1 MTLLPRFGIR
11 YLLRHRWQTALMVL
25 GIALGVAVMVAID
38 LANSS
43 ASRAFD
49 LSTEA
54 VAGRA
59 THQIIGSG
67 EGIPKSLYSQ
77 LRRNLPQLRA
87 VAPVINQYVTFP
99 NPNGESSRLF
109 TLLGID
115 PFAEAPFRNYLGNE
129 TIPLNQLTAFLTQP
143 GSVLLARSV
152 AQQYNLQ
159 PCSALPLTQDCAFTL
174 LIQNQPQ
181 TVYLVGILEPADAL
195 SARALESL
203 ILTDIATA
211 QELTGKLGQLDRLD
225 LILPPTEE
233 LAGADGLTAALQRL
247 LPPGVI
253 LQPVSAR
260 SGTIVEMTAAFRI
273 NLTALSLLALLVG
286 LFIIYNAVT
295 FSVVQRR
302 PLFGTLRCLGF
313 TQAQIFGMVLGEAAT
328 VGLLGALLGV
338 ALGIIL
344 GQGAVQLVTQTI
356 NDLFFVVNVRG
367 VQIPL
372 ESLLKGFIVGLL
384 ATLLTAAPPAW
395 EAASVPP
402 RAALY
407 RSGLEEKARRVVLAV
422 AIGGALLSLLG
433 WQILSYP
440 TRSLVISFGGTFAV
454 IVGFAMLTPAATAAL
469 MRLAA
474 PILGKLGGLLARMAA
489 GDVVKSLSRTAIA
502 TAALMIA
509 VSVTIGVNLMVGS
522 FRYTVQTWLQQTLQ
536 GDIYISA
543 PGLNATQAG
552 APLQP
557 ETITALQN
565 LPQARQVALLR
576 NITAQSTRGE
586 IALTAVSH
594 YAETSPDIFLAT
606 QSDPLTLWQAMQR
619 GESITLSEPLAN
631 RLNLHLGDTLNLL
644 TPQGTRTFRIDGI
657 FYDYGNPQGTI
668 RMALGVY
675 QTLWQDNAINAAALF
690 LEPNTD
696 PETLTR
702 QLQSTLPGAERLLI
716 RSNRG
721 LREEALA
728 VFDRTFAITG
738 AMQLLSTLVAFIGIL
753 SALMA
758 LQLEKQRQIGIL
770 RALGLTAR
778 QLWALVN
785 LQTGLL
791 GASAGLLAMP
801 TGYILALILV
811 YIINK
816 RSFGWTLQMQLTPE
830 PFILAFTVA
839 VVAALL
845 ASLYPARKMSQML
858 TAEALRSE

>member
-1 MTLLPRFGIR
+1 MILPRFGIR

-49 LSTEA
+49 LSTAA

-67 EGIPKSLYSQ
+67 EGIPQSLYSQ
-77 LRRNLPQLRA
+77 LRRDLPQLRA
-87 VAPVINQYVTFP
+87 LAPVINQYVTLP
-99 NPNGESSRLF
+99 NPNGEGGSLF

-115 PFAEAPFRNYLGNE
+115 PFAEAPFRDYLGGE

-159 PCSALPLTQDCAFTL
+159 PCTAIPLTQDCAFTL

-181 TVYLVGILEPADAL
+181 TVYLVGILEPADNL
-195 SARALESL
+195 SARALENL

-211 QELTGKLGQLDRLD
+211 QELTGKQGWFDRLD
-225 LILPPTEE
+225 VILPPTEE
-233 LAGADGLTAALQRL
+233 LAGADGLSATLQSF
-247 LPPGVI
+247 LPPGVT
-253 LQPVSAR
+253 LQPVAAR
-260 SGTIVEMTAAFRI
+260 SGSITQMTAAFRI

-328 VGLLGALLGV
+328 IGLLGALMGV
-338 ALGIIL
+338 ALGVLL
-344 GQGAVQLVTQTI
+344 GQGAVRLVTQTI

-367 VQIPL
+367 VQIPPA
-372 ESLLKGFIVGLL
+372 SLLKGFAAGLL
-384 ATLLTAAPPAW
+384 ATLLTAAAPAW

-407 RSGLEEKARRVVLAV
+407 RSGLEEKARRAVILA
-422 AIGGALLSLLG
+422 AIGGVLLSLLG
-433 WQILSYP
+433 WAILRIP
-440 TRSLVISFGGTFAV
+440 TRDLILSFGGTFAV
-454 IVGFAMLTPAATAAL
+454 IVGLAMLTPAATAAL
-469 MRLAA
+469 MRLLT
-474 PILGKLGGLLARMAA
+474 PILGKFGGLLARMAA
-489 GDVVKSLSRTAIA
+489 GDVTKSLSRTAIA
-502 TAALMIA
+502 TAALMVA

-536 GDIYISA
+536 GDIYLSA

-552 APLQP
+552 APLPP
-557 ETITALQN
+557 ETIAALQN

-576 NITAQSTRGE
+576 NVSIQSARGE
-586 IALTAVSH
+586 VALTAVSH
-594 YAETSPDIFLAT
+594 YAETSPDIFLAA
-606 QSDPLTLWQAMQR
+606 QSDPAALWQAMQR

-631 RLNLHLGDTLNLL
+631 RLNLTLGDTLELS
-644 TPQGTRTFRIDGI
+644 TPQGARTFRVGGI
-657 FYDYGNPQGTI
+657 FYDYGSPQGAI

-675 QTLWQDNAINAAALF
+675 QALWQDESINAAALF
-690 LEPNTD
+690 LQPNTD
-696 PETLTR
+696 PEALTR
-702 QLQSTLPGAERLLI
+702 QLQRTLPGAAGLLI

-721 LREEALA
+721 LRDEALA

-830 PFILAFTVA
+830 PFLLAFAVA
-839 VVAALL
+839 VIAALL
-845 ASLYPARKMSQML
+845 AGLYPARKMSQML
-858 TAEALRSE
+858 TAEALRGE